1 MQVRDRRGRNV
12 SASGSLGFTLD
23 TVAPVAPG
31 VALTKDTGA
40 SSADA
45 ITSDPSLTLTGVET
59 ALGTLVEYSV
69 NGGPWTATAPT
80 GLVEGSDTVQ
90 VRQTDVAGNVSAA
103 GSLGFTFDTVA
114 PAAPGVALANDTGT
128 PGDLITSDPSLT
140 LTGVETALG
149 TLVEY
154 SATAAPGRQQ
164 HQVLPT

>member
-1 MQVRDRRGRNV
+1 M
-12 SASGSLGFTLD
+12 
-23 TVAPVAPG
+23 APWSSIRSTAAPG
-31 VALTKDTGA
+31 
-40 SSADA
+40 
-45 ITSDPSLTLTGVET
+45 P
-59 ALGTLVEYSV
+59 
-69 NGGPWTATAPT
+69 PRHT

-154 SATAAPGRQQ
+154 SVNGGPWTATAPTGLVDGSNTVQVRQTDVAGNVSASGARLHPRHQHARRAGRGT
-164 HQVLPT
+164 HHRHRGLRRRRHHL